1 MKREAVILAGGFGTR
16 LKSIVNDLPKPMA
29 LIKNKPFLI
38 YLLNQ
43 LRKFNF
49 DRIILAAGYKYEV
62 LESYFGSSYKG
73 IELVYSVEK
82 EPLGTGGAIFK
93 ASELIESDY
102 YFVLNG
108 DTYFE
113 VDFDEMERMFNKN
126 KSGLMVAL
134 KPMINFER
142 YGAVVISDEQVLSFN
157 EKKFCERGFI
167 NGGTYLISCNWL
179 KEHTP
184 GYSFSLEKDILE
196 KKVST
201 EKITYYISDS
211 YFIDIGVP
219 EDYLKATKELPKLVH
234 PPTP

>member
-1 MKREAVILAGGFGTR
+1 MKREAIILAGGFGTR
-16 LKSIVNDLPKPMA
+16 LKSIVNELPKPMA

-43 LRKFNF
+43 LHKYHF

-93 ASELIESDY
+93 ASGLIASDY

-108 DTYFE
+108 DTFFE
-113 VDFDEMERMFNKN
+113 VDFDNMERIFNKN

-134 KPMINFER
+134 KPMINFDR
-142 YGAVVISDEQVLSFN
+142 YGAVVISDDKVLSFN
-157 EKKFCERGFI
+157 EKKFCEKGLI

-179 KEHTP
+179 KEQAP
-184 GYSFSLEKDILE
+184 GNTFSIEKDILE

-201 EKITYYISDS
+201 ENITYYISDS
-211 YFIDIGVP
+211 YFIDIGLP
-219 EDYLKATKELPKLVH
+219 EDYFKAIEELPILFK
-234 PPTP
+234 